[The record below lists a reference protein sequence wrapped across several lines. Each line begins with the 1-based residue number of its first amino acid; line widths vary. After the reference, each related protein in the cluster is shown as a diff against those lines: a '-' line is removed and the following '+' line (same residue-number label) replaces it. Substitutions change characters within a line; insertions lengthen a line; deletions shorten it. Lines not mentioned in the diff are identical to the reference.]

1 MKKFF
6 LILVFVYLISSLSSL
21 TIQADVPSAKASI
34 VMDVNTG
41 RVLYSY
47 NSDVKLPMASTTK
60 IMTVLLAIE
69 KGKIDD
75 IVNVS
80 RRAATEEGS
89 SIYLKEGE
97 QIKLEDLLYG
107 IMLRSGNDAAVAV
120 AEHLCGSVE
129 NFVELMNKK
138 AKSIGVNNTNFS
150 NPHGLPDDNHYTTAY
165 DLALI
170 TCYALKN
177 ESFRK
182 IVKTQR
188 KSISGPPGVSWN
200 RAFLNKNK
208 MLWQYDGGDGVKT
221 GYTKKAGRC
230 LVSSATKNGWQL
242 VSVVLNCSD
251 WWNYSSKLLDYG
263 FENYDNVKIV
273 DKESTLIKMNVKKG
287 KEKDVNLFP
296 SCDLYAPLSKTGEN
310 DEKVTY
316 IKCLPDYA
324 KAPIK
329 KNEKAGVLQV
339 YIGNCLVG
347 QVDLMYSTDIESS
360 DILYNIQNILKSLLF

>member
-6 LILVFVYLISSLSSL
+6 WILIFILLISCLNIL
-21 TIQADVPSAKASI
+21 DIQADISNSKASI

-47 NSDVKLPMASTTK
+47 NSDVELPMASTTK

-69 KGKIDD
+69 SGKLND

-97 QIKLEDLLYG
+97 KIKLEDLLYG

-129 NFVELMNKK
+129 NFAQLMNEK
-138 AKSIGVNNTNFS
+138 AKLIGAKNTNFR

-170 TCYALKN
+170 TCNALKN
-177 ESFRK
+177 KKFSE
-182 IVKTQR
+182 IVKTQ
-188 KSISGPPGVSWN
+188 KISIPGPPDVSWN
-200 RAFLNKNK
+200 RVLINKNK
-208 MLWQYDGGDGVKT
+208 MLLQYDGGDGVKT

-230 LVSSATKNGWQL
+230 LVSSATKNRWQL
-242 VSVVLNCSD
+242 VSVVLNCND
-251 WWNYSSKLLDYG
+251 WWNYSSELLDYG
-263 FENYDNVKIV
+263 FDNYNNIKIV
-273 DKESTLIKMNVKKG
+273 DKENTKIRMDVKKG
-287 KEKDVNLFP
+287 KEKYVNVFP
-296 SCDLYAPLSKTGEN
+296 SCDLYAPLKKIGEN
-310 DEKVTY
+310 NEKVTY

-324 KAPIK
+324 KAPLK
-329 KNEKAGVLQV
+329 KNEKAGILKV
-339 YIGNCLVG
+339 YVDNHLVG
-347 QVDLMYSTDIESS
+347 QVDLMYSNDIESS
-360 DILYNIQNILKSLLF
+360 DILYNIKNILKSLFH